1 MFNSIIALFSKAVPQ
16 NAEAL
21 SNEADLDA
29 AYDAYAAAMNEQY
42 REGQTAILAEWN
54 SLTNKEQREVIE
66 WIDELNWRGDAD
78 SHRFYPYWRQLR
90 CN

>member
-1 MFNSIIALFSKAVPQ
+1 MFNSIINLFSKPVRQAVPVLSD
-16 NAEAL
+16 EA
-21 SNEADLDA
+21 ALDA

-42 REGQTAILAEWN
+42 REEQKAIHAEWN
-54 SLTNKEQREVIE
+54 SLTNTEQRDIIE

-78 SHRFYPYWRQLR
+78 SHRFYAYWKQLR